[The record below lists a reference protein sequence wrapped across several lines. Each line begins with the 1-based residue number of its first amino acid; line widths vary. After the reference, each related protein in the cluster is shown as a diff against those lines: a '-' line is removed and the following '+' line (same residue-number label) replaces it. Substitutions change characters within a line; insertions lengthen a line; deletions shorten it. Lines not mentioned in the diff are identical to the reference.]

1 MKNRLI
7 IAFSMIL
14 LGITLES
21 KAQIAI
27 NKNTIDGSGILDF
40 TAGTNKGI
48 MLPIVETLP
57 STAVDGTI
65 LMDKND
71 KKVKMKQNGAWIDM
85 SNAGSISGVSFNPS
99 AEVPNGKV
107 ILGSTSSTATGV
119 MVLESTT
126 KALILPKINAP
137 HLNVK
142 SPKPGM
148 ICYDTAS
155 NTMAIFDGLNWNYWK

>member
-1 MKNRLI
+1 
-7 IAFSMIL
+7 MIF
-14 LGITLES
+14 LGISIES
-21 KAQIAI
+21 KAQMSI

-48 MLPIVETLP
+48 ILPIVETLP

-85 SNAGSISGVSFNPS
+85 SNAGSITGVSFNPS
-99 AEVPNGKV
+99 AEVPNGK
-107 ILGSTSSTATGV
+107 IIIGSTSSSATGV